1 MGHVADHAEEFQH
14 HFLDVGPVGNKYS
27 RQGAQMEQYVEEYI
41 VGSLHTQAQEILGDG
56 QVAGAGD
63 RQKFCHALD
72 DPQEQSVQ
80 YGHGVFSP
88 PAGRSLL
95 GFISLPPVLER
106 VQHRLQAVSKFGQRV
121 FHTGRHLGIGLAAH

>member
-1 MGHVADHAEEFQH
+1 
-14 HFLDVGPVGNKYS
+14 
-27 RQGAQMEQYVEEYI
+27 MEQYVEEYI

-80 YGHGVFSP
+80 YGHGKASSINIFFYDSTTAGVFP
-88 PAGRSLL
+88 
-95 GFISLPPVLER
+95 
-106 VQHRLQAVSKFGQRV
+106 
-121 FHTGRHLGIGLAAH
+121 